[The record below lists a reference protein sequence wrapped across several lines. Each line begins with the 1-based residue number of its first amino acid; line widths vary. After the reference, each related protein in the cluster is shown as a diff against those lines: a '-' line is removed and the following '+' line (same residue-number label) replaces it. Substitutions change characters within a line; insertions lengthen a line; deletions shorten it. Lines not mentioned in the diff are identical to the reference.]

1 MEVLLHSHL
10 LPFHIPSS
18 SRANEHTL
26 FSYLR
31 SMSIFQQPQTVS
43 PFTGASQAAIVWPL
57 KYQPGTT
64 DNFISNEIIAKDV
77 TAAQVWAVLSN
88 LTTHKDCSNGF
99 VTSSRLSRVPQISK
113 GDGLYFDID
122 GYPYDCIVKEC
133 VAPERLAW
141 CTKDSWVEAVGE
153 DFYQAW
159 LIESLEV
166 GRVRILSQQSIFK
179 KYGNDAKRNYV
190 RNRRLIG
197 YQDWLEG
204 IVAAAKLVKLEESG
218 GFRPGGSSLFQ
229 RLT

>member
-64 DNFISNEIIAKDV
+64 DNFISNEVIVKDV
-77 TAAQVWAVLSN
+77 TAAQIWDVLSD
-88 LTTHKDCSNGF
+88 LTIHNKSSHGF
-99 VTSSRLSRVPQISK
+99 VSSSK
-113 GDGLYFDID
+113 PSPGPIKKDDVFFMRSEESTTQYV
-122 GYPYDCIVKEC
+122 VKEC

-141 CTKDSWVEAVGE
+141 CTSECWLQENEE
-153 DFYQAW
+153 DLYHAW
-159 LIESLEV
+159 LIENLAG
-166 GRVRILSQQSIFK
+166 GRVRILSQQSIIK
-179 KYGNDAKRNYV
+179 RYANDAERIDQ
-190 RNRRLIG
+190 RNRMLIG

-204 IVAAAKLVKLEESG
+204 IIAAAKLIKLEESG
-218 GFRPGGSSLFQ
+218 GFRPAGSSLFQ
-229 RLT
+229 R